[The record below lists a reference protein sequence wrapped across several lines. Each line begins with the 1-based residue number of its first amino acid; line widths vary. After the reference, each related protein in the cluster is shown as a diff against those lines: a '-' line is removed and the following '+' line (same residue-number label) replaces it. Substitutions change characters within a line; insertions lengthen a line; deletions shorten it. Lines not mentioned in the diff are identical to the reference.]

1 MALRWWIGA
10 SAFGSSSACAARSTA
25 AEGRSSVPKRFQA
38 LGVYEKLGI
47 ASGLFLSMLSSTA
60 NAESFSIKCSY
71 TSYFYVSFDT
81 DSGRVV
87 EETLSGSGLK
97 GRIDKIDGERIY
109 FHVLKVGEPNFDLIW
124 DGREKVLITVAIPG
138 NATRGSITSV
148 CTTTELRSMLSRY
161 DDIAP

>member
-1 MALRWWIGA
+1 
-10 SAFGSSSACAARSTA
+10 
-25 AEGRSSVPKRFQA
+25 
-38 LGVYEKLGI
+38 
-47 ASGLFLSMLSSTA
+47 MLSSTA

>member
-1 MALRWWIGA
+1 MGAYLR
-10 SAFGSSSACAARSTA
+10 
-25 AEGRSSVPKRFQA
+25 
-38 LGVYEKLGI
+38 LGI
-47 ASGLFLSMLSSTA
+47 ASGLLVSMLSSIA

-71 TSYFYVSFDT
+71 TSYFYVSLDT

-97 GRIDKIDGERIY
+97 GSIDKIDGERIY

-124 DGREKVLITVAIPG
+124 DGREKVLIGVAIPG
-138 NATRGSITSV
+138 NATRGSHTFRCDS
-148 CTTTELRSMLSRY
+148 TELRSMLSRY